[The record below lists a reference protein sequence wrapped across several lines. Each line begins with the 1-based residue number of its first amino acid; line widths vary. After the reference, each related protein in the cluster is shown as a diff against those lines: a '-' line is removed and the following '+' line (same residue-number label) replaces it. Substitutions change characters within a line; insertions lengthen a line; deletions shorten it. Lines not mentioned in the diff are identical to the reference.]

1 MLCAV
6 NSRTRGAGIS
16 GTSAVAEV
24 VSALSSGVFGMFD
37 MGDIPRFL
45 RKPQW
50 VSTSFGLA
58 K

>member
-16 GTSAVAEV
+16 GTSAVTDAASV
-24 VSALSSGVFGMFD
+24 LSSGVFDMFD

-45 RKPQW
+45 RKLQW